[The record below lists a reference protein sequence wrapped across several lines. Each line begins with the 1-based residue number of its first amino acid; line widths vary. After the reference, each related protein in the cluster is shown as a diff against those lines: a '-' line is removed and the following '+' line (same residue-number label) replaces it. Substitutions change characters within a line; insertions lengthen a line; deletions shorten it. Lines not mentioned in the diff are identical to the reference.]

1 MSTLPASRLQ
11 SLQHDL
17 AYQFDNIAL
26 LELALTHRSA
36 GKLHNQRLEFLGDA
50 ALGLVMAET
59 LYVRFPESGE
69 GQLSQLRASLVNRQ
83 TLAGLAR
90 KLELGNML
98 VLGMGEIKS
107 GGRQRESMLSDAM
120 EAVFGAVFLDGGLGA
135 CRQVIQHLFADESVL
150 AGSSQPADMRDA
162 KTRLQELMQ
171 ARALPL
177 PIYHVEDIQGD
188 EHEQLFI
195 VQCLIKPLSSAAVG
209 SGRSRR
215 EAEQKAAQVALDELF
230 GELNNE

>member
-107 GGRQRESMLSDAM
+107 GGRERESMLSDAM
-120 EAVFGAVFLDGGLGA
+120 EAVFGAVFLDGGLGSPTA
-135 CRQVIQHLFADESVL
+135 H
-150 AGSSQPADMRDA
+150 
-162 KTRLQELMQ
+162 
-171 ARALPL
+171 
-177 PIYHVEDIQGD
+177 
-188 EHEQLFI
+188 
-195 VQCLIKPLSSAAVG
+195 
-209 SGRSRR
+209 R
-215 EAEQKAAQVALDELF
+215 EAETAKAHR
-230 GELNNE
+230 G